1 MNLILFAFFLIFNLV
16 INPLHFKLFHVGC
29 LFGRIFREVLSVHSC
44 SRYVAVKIRTKK
56 VCVVFLRGNFL
67 QISKDVP
74 ANQLTNVFSFSLSS
88 DIKDDFRNFGCV
100 LFPMLANLCFQRP
113 LHLMFGWVK
122 ISMGKIEWKI
132 IPVVT

>member
-1 MNLILFAFFLIFNLV
+1 MF
-16 INPLHFKLFHVGC
+16 
-29 LFGRIFREVLSVHSC
+29 
-44 SRYVAVKIRTKK
+44 KIRCSENKDENL
-56 VCVVFLRGNFL
+56 CCFLRGSFL
-67 QISKDVP
+67 QIWKDVP